1 MERKGTK
8 MLVVSSSFQ
17 PEGHGEGAA
26 AECADEPPRLIYC
39 HPLVASMYRDCFVER
54 EKEEEEDAQEVEEAV
69 SKKTSRM
76 KTRQGDNET
85 RREREGKE
93 EKQRGESHT
102 LYSVGI
108 GQRGWLVVGGQESLG
123 G

>member
-39 HPLVASMYRDCFVER
+39 HSLVASMYRDCFVEE

-85 RREREGKE
+85 RREREKARRRSKGGS
-93 EKQRGESHT
+93 RT
-102 LYSVGI
+102 PYIASV
-108 GQRGWLVVGGQESLG
+108 LG
-123 G
+123 NEAG